1 MNIFNSLNFS
11 VNKKVFYEVMENP
24 DKGFGYK
31 AKLVNS
37 ELSEIQKEVLEFLII
52 CCNKRIIGSITI
64 NFNTEAIGVI
74 TPISRRV
81 EKVEKVGVDYVISNS
96 Y

>member
-1 MNIFNSLNFS
+1 MNVFSSLNFS
-11 VNKKVFYEVMENP
+11 VNKKVFYEVMEKP

-31 AKLVNS
+31 VRLKNS

-52 CCNKRIIGSITI
+52 CYNKRIIGAITI

-81 EKVEKVGVDYVISNS
+81 EKVEKIGEDYVISNS